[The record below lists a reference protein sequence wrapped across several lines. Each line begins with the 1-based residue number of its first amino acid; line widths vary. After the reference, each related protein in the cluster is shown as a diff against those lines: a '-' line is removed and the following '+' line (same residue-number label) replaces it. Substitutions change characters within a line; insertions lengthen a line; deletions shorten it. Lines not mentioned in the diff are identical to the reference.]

1 MLECFAVMSLKL
13 EMDATAA
20 LGFLQPFYDDANVEE
35 IWVNRPGELFVSRA
49 GVTER
54 VELPF
59 SDSQLSVLIERML
72 RSAGRRIDRAMPFVD
87 ATLPSGSRLHA
98 VIPDITKTHASLN
111 IRKFQL
117 KRPTLNTL
125 LAASSITNTQATVLR
140 NAARAG
146 NSILISG
153 ATQAGKT
160 TLLCALL
167 AELDDGERIVSVEDT
182 FELSIPN
189 PDWVAMQTRP
199 ASVEGSGEVDLRR
212 LVREVLR
219 MRPTRIVVGEVRGAE
234 ALDLLVALNS
244 GLPGLCTIHAN
255 SSIEAISK
263 LQALPLLAGSNISRE
278 FLVPTIARSVDL
290 VVHCVRDANGKR
302 RVAEIGRVVRVGT
315 EIEVQG
321 LE

>member
-1 MLECFAVMSLKL
+1 
-13 EMDATAA
+13 
-20 LGFLQPFYDDANVEE
+20 
-35 IWVNRPGELFVSRA
+35 
-49 GVTER
+49 
-54 VELPF
+54 
-59 SDSQLSVLIERML
+59 
-72 RSAGRRIDRAMPFVD
+72 
-87 ATLPSGSRLHA
+87 
-98 VIPDITKTHASLN
+98 
-111 IRKFQL
+111 
-117 KRPTLNTL
+117 
-125 LAASSITNTQATVLR
+125 
-140 NAARAG
+140 
-146 NSILISG
+146 
-153 ATQAGKT
+153 
-160 TLLCALL
+160 L
-167 AELDDGERIVSVEDT
+167 AELEDGERIVSVEDT

-302 RVAEIGRVVRVGT
+302 RVADIGRVVQVGA